1 MQVYRKVNKLNALA
15 KILFI
20 LNVITFVVGVSG
32 LCHIFNNG
40 YDTINDFWSSLAM
53 TVISGWLILE
63 EFSYEVT
70 ENE

>member
-1 MQVYRKVNKLNALA
+1 M

-20 LNVITFVVGVSG
+20 LNIITFIVSVSS

-40 YDTINDFWSSLAM
+40 YDTINDFWLSLAM
-53 TVISGWLILE
+53 TFISGWLILE
-63 EFSYEVT
+63 EISYIEVT

>member
-1 MQVYRKVNKLNALA
+1 MN
-15 KILFI
+15 I
-20 LNVITFVVGVSG
+20 ITFIVGVSS

-40 YDTINDFWSSLAM
+40 YDTINDFWLSLAM

-63 EFSYEVT
+63 EFSYIEVT

>member
-1 MQVYRKVNKLNALA
+1 MQVYRKVNNLNALA

-20 LNVITFVVGVSG
+20 LNIITFIVGVSSR
-32 LCHIFNNG
+32 HIFNNG
-40 YDTINDFWSSLAM
+40 YDTINDFWLSLAM

>member
-1 MQVYRKVNKLNALA
+1 M

-20 LNVITFVVGVSG
+20 LNIITFIVGVSS

-40 YDTINDFWSSLAM
+40 YDTINDFWLSLAM
-53 TVISGWLILE
+53 TFISGWLILE